1 MSVGELIDDETGQF
15 GTYESEPVPVSEACF
30 PADSAMLHAIIS
42 VEMKQLNGANSE
54 WREDLLPAF
63 RNLPCREYR
72 HNSLE
77 CLDNVLHV
85 DIVSHESIKEE
96 QSTFEIMPK
105 VVRI

>member
-1 MSVGELIDDETGQF
+1 MSVGELIDAETGQF

-63 RNLPCREYR
+63 
-72 HNSLE
+72 S
-77 CLDNVLHV
+77 
-85 DIVSHESIKEE
+85 
-96 QSTFEIMPK
+96 
-105 VVRI
+105 